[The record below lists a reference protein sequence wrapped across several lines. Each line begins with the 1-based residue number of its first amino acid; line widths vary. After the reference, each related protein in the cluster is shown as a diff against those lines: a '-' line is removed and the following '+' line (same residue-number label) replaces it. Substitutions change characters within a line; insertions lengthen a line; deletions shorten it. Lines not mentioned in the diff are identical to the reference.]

1 VPASVFTELPE
12 KQVQRLVEDTME
24 DASPQHGL
32 PGYSEAKEGKSRLAL
47 QMIDAGISK
56 TEPMC
61 FKWLV
66 EYLAG
71 RVKQMRSE
79 CHYVCPDSW
88 NAFIVPDWNQKLK
101 PGECIFHKRD
111 C

>member
-79 CHYVCPDSW
+79 CHYECPDSW